1 MKKII
6 LVWALALVVG
16 LNSSFA
22 GTGTEISEKVT
33 KSFQKEFVNAQNVQ
47 WEQGKDFVR
56 AIFTQNDQVMFAY
69 FNPDG
74 DLLAVTRNILAGQL
88 PINLLTDVKK
98 NYGSYWITELFEIA
112 MNNETSYYITLQ
124 NGEQKVILKSNGTNG
139 WELFKKEKK
148 EVI

>member
-1 MKKII
+1 MKKSI
-6 LVWALALVVG
+6 LVWALTLIIG

-22 GTGTEISEKVT
+22 GTTTEISEKVT
-33 KSFQKEFVNAQNVQ
+33 KSFQKEFAGAQNVQ

-56 AIFTQNDQVMFAY
+56 ATFTQNEQVMFAY

-88 PINLLTDVKK
+88 PINLFTDVKK
-98 NYGSYWITELFEIA
+98 SYGGFWITELFELA

-124 NGEQKVILKSNGTNG
+124 NGDQKVILKSNGTNG
-139 WELFKKEKK
+139 WEVFKKEKK
-148 EVI
+148 EII